1 MRKSRRVKKVVK
13 RRRTYKKKGG
23 ECPCNK
29 KRPMDTN
36 FMNGGYGAA
45 SYQGGI
51 NNSILPM
58 NGSLATQND
67 PGDSSNMSSERFMFF
82 KGGKRR
88 RHRKTKGGLTVDP
101 LLGDSIYSN
110 PVANAGTSVGSV
122 FMVNKIMGK

>member
-29 KRPMDTN
+29 KQSLELP

-58 NGSLATQND
+58 NGSLGTRND
-67 PGDSSNMSSERFMFF
+67 PGDSSNMSSERFMIL

-88 RHRKTKGGLTVDP
+88 PRKTKGGLTVDP
-101 LLGDSIYSN
+101 LLGDSIYTN
-110 PVANAGTSVGSV
+110 PVANAGTSMGGL
-122 FMVNKIMGK
+122 FMANKVMGK